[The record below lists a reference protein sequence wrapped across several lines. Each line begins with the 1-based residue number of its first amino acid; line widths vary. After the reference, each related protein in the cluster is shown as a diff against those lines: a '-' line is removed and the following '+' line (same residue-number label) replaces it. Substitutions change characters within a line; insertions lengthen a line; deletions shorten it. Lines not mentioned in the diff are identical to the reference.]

1 MRTCAMTRAYRAG
14 ARWKAVWTRPPLQ
27 FRHVCADKASAHK
40 LRPWMS
46 AEGQRGVR
54 CAKPPHHK
62 GAVDDM
68 HDALSII
75 FASRAR
81 LTVALALVAAVI
93 AGGVTFGSWA
103 VGSDPGNGYAKAT
116 TATNL
121 TFNDVSASTTAT
133 LYPGG
138 NGSVKVSV
146 NNPNPF
152 AVTITAVNGTGGAIT
167 SDKGAACD
175 AAT

>member
-1 MRTCAMTRAYRAG
+1 
-14 ARWKAVWTRPPLQ
+14 
-27 FRHVCADKASAHK
+27 
-40 LRPWMS
+40 
-46 AEGQRGVR
+46 
-54 CAKPPHHK
+54 
-62 GAVDDM
+62 M

-152 AVTITAVNGTGGAIT
+152 AVTITAVNGAGGAIT

-175 AAT
+175 AATGVTFTNQTGLSQVVAAGSSATFSLAGAAHMANTSDTTCQGAVFSIPVTLTATS